1 MAGIQY
7 DRGVVDSFLELVRSG
22 LYDKKIAS
30 FPTLSEG
37 EWGTVLDIARKQTL
51 VGILY
56 SGVENLPPSVIVPE
70 NVSLQLM
77 MEASRIK
84 SGSYE
89 VLSVLKEVF
98 SLLKGKGFH
107 PEVLK
112 GPSVARFY
120 PHPELR
126 QSGDLDIFLPAA
138 EFGEAAFVLGDP
150 TFTLP
155 DGSVHYDWKGV
166 DIDLHR
172 NYFDLHVEKDSLP
185 PVPSP
190 YATLVLL
197 SSHILKHCMGP
208 GIGLRQLCD
217 LALAYEALRDDK
229 PSQNEKESR
238 NGRVSRE
245 TLLEYYSKAGILKW
259 NMLLSSFLKEYLGTD
274 GYPFDGGE
282 VNSDK
287 ENGRD
292 KDKSPDPDVSSLM
305 ARILQGGNFGHHEE
319 ERETALHKAP
329 LRRKFHTLRM
339 YLKRMP
345 FSLKYV
351 PHEFWEEFKELTVG
365 NLRRK
370 DIL

>member
-7 DRGVVDSFLELVRSG
+7 DRGVVDSFLELLRSG

-30 FPTLSEG
+30 FPELSEG
-37 EWGTVLDIARKQTL
+37 EWGTILEIARKQTV
-51 VGILY
+51 VGIIY
-56 SGVENLPPSVIVPE
+56 SGVSNLSPSVIVPE
-70 NVSLQLM
+70 NISLQLM

-84 SGSYE
+84 SRSYE
-89 VLSVLKEVF
+89 VLSVLKEVL
-98 SLLKGKGFH
+98 SLLKERGFH

-150 TFTLP
+150 SFKLP
-155 DGSVHYDWKGV
+155 DGSVHYEWKGV

-172 NYFDLHVEKDSLP
+172 NYFDLHLDNDSLP

-217 LALAYEALRDDK
+217 MAVAYEALRDDK
-229 PSQNEKESR
+229 PSQNENESKM
-238 NGRVSRE
+238 GKVSRE

-259 NMLLSSFLKEYLGTD
+259 NKLLSSFLKEYLGTD

-282 VNSDK
+282 EDK
-287 ENGRD
+287 EKNIDSD
-292 KDKSPDPDVSSLM
+292 KDKSTDPDALSLM
-305 ARILQGGNFGHHEE
+305 ERVLQGGNFGHHEE
-319 ERETALHKAP
+319 EREAALK
-329 LRRKFHTLRM
+329 RSTISRKFHTLNL

-345 FSLKYV
+345 FSLKYA
-351 PHEFWEEFKELTVG
+351 PHEFWAEFKELTLG